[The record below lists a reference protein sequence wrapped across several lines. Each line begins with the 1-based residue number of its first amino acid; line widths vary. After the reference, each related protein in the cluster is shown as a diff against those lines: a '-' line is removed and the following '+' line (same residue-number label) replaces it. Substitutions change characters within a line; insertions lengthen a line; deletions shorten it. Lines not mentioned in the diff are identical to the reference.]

1 MIARLKALFLGPS
14 SGGSADDGALE
25 LPRAA
30 AALMALTARLDG
42 HVEAIE
48 TATIRRVVERN
59 FHISPEAAAE
69 LMVEA
74 DRVASEATDLFS
86 LTEEINS
93 HLEPE
98 KRVSVIEMLWEVA
111 FADGE
116 LSDFEA
122 NLLRRAAGLL
132 YVSDRDNGE
141 ARKRALERLGLDL
154 DTGL

>member
-14 SGGSADDGALE
+14 SGGSADDEALE

-42 HVEAIE
+42 HVEAVE

-59 FHISPEAAAE
+59 FHLSPEATAE

-74 DRVASEATDLFS
+74 DRVAGEATDLFS

-141 ARKRALERLGLDL
+141 ARKRALERLGLDP